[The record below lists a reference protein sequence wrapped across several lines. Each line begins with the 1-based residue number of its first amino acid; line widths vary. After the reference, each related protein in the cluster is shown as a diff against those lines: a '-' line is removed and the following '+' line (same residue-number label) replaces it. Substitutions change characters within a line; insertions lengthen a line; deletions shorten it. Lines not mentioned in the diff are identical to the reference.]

1 VKDKLIG
8 GFAIVAYP
16 AKYGVSGVMTFLVN
30 HDGVVYEKDLGAATE
45 AQAVGMRRFNPDK
58 TWNRAQADIDTRQPR

>member
-1 VKDKLIG
+1 LIG

-58 TWNRAQADIDTRQPR
+58 TWNGTQADIDTRQPR